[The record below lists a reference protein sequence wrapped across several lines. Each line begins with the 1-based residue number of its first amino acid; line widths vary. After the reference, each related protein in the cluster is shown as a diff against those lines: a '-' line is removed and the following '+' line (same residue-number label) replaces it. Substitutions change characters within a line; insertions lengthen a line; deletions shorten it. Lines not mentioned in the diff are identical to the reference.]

1 MKKINTLSK
10 NYPEE
15 FQSEHNF
22 NPFKYWKE
30 NERKLKKWESSIDK
44 IVDLILDVY
53 TKGFNTATSS
63 FSQILSRFGGTQRK
77 VDNLLENL
85 KQSRRILVTKPDS
98 LRERHLENKRLEKI
112 LAILDKVEYVV
123 GVPKQVEQFLAR
135 KQYLHAVQLVIHT
148 LSLLLAD
155 DLGSFGALDDIRQ
168 HMLTQRNAIQE
179 MLIDHLHKHIYSET
193 EDRNDITVPASDG
206 ISTSVSNHR
215 NSSSHNNSRP
225 GSSFHGS
232 MRGGGDEKD
241 GSFTKRGGSFRN
253 SERYFEPRGADKFS
267 PFRDGGAGNNSTKG
281 GNFLSYEESQQP
293 PDNENEEEEKKI
305 LELLKE
311 EKSDTYLGNPEGNS
325 ALLIDI
331 VIESLS
337 KLGRLPSCQSAL
349 RNRVHNELQHIIDAE
364 AENLQKKYSQ
374 KRPSSSSREL
384 GVVGVVADDPW
395 DNMMMMTTT
404 TNGSSSSRGTAGVA
418 AAATSSGHLFNSL
431 QQSEQRLMELM
442 NSVFQRFTSVL
453 QNQINVWAVM
463 RKEHEAKARREA
475 MEKEAE
481 DDDDN
486 DEDEDEDDTLFGRIN
501 TSDLMMG
508 SRRRNLH
515 QQMKKQTTKVR
526 EEDTMNARFVWEA
539 MQAKLKEMLRTYWKV
554 KKTEEAGVTLATTE
568 EAKKESDIKGELLF
582 DFRFEHSD
590 IPSVAALARENPNEG
605 RNEGGRRRHMIMYAD
620 EERKEKK
627 RRNDATPSM
636 DRGISLPCDG
646 LLPESSH
653 VYGSGPIYD

>member
-1 MKKINTLSK
+1 MSNRSRMKSRMSLPGGTLDMKKINTLSK

-364 AENLQKKYSQ
+364 AENLQKK
-374 KRPSSSSREL
+374 
-384 GVVGVVADDPW
+384 
-395 DNMMMMTTT
+395 
-404 TNGSSSSRGTAGVA
+404 
-418 AAATSSGHLFNSL
+418 
-431 QQSEQRLMELM
+431 SEQRLMELM

-486 DEDEDEDDTLFGRIN
+486 DEDEDVCFNISIINIFYGGRYLIWTYKYIGFDDGIPKAKFAPTDEKANNKSKGRRHNECKWYKKMTMVHDIK
-501 TSDLMMG
+501 TKKTACLYYALSY
-508 SRRRNLH
+508 LH
-515 QQMKKQTTKVR
+515 RIVIV
-526 EEDTMNARFVWEA
+526 EPSLFVWEA

-627 RRNDATPSM
+627 GA
-636 DRGISLPCDG
+636 II
-646 LLPESSH
+646 H
-653 VYGSGPIYD
+653 